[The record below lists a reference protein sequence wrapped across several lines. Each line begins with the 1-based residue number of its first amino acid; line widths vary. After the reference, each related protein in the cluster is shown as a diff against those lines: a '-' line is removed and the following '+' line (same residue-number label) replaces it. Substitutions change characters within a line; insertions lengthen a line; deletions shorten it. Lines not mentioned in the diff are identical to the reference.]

1 MNWTHDPM
9 ATVSAYIKTTR
20 LSSWL
25 FWDLIITLYTLACH
39 LLNTDMAVN
48 PLPLSTSPLPMP
60 TLISLPIH
68 SRSTDSPI
76 LLFMPP
82 CPNSWNAL
90 VTCKRGESDPNNPP
104 KSARLNTAKE
114 DLTTNARLRSM
125 MRLNQGLESLAND
138 LGKAGTPFFNLFFF
152 FLHFFML
159 FYVFLRFFSLLFFSF
174 SFCLF
179 WLINDIYGT
188 GNPPLL
194 KTKR

>member
-1 MNWTHDPM
+1 M
-9 ATVSAYIKTTR
+9 AIVSTYIKTTR

-25 FWDLIITLYTLACH
+25 LRHVIITLYTLACH
-39 LLNTDMAVN
+39 LLNMDVAVN
-48 PLPLSTSPLPMP
+48 PLPTSTSPLPTP

-68 SRSTDSPI
+68 SRSTDSPV

-152 FLHFFML
+152 FFTFFLHFFML
-159 FYVFLRFFSLLFFSF
+159 FFTSFFSF